1 MAGQGKTVWIT
12 RAQPGADATAARVRA
27 HGHQA
32 WVTPLLEVRLLP
44 DIAYDLSGVGALAFT
59 SANGVRAF
67 AQARTERDL
76 KVFAVGRATA
86 DAARAARFRTVLSTD
101 GNVDSLADGISARRR
116 EIKGYV
122 LHPGAEELAGDL
134 VGLLEGYGIEARR
147 LIVYET
153 APLPVPAED
162 IARLVTADV
171 VLVHSAKAARAL
183 ASVLRAGSQP
193 SPAPVPKAIGIS
205 REALKPLLRT
215 RLAGRAAPTF
225 PLEAGMFDLI
235 DR

>member
-27 HGHQA
+27 MGHQP
-32 WVTPLLEVRLLP
+32 WTSPLLEVRLLT
-44 DIAYDLSGVGALAFT
+44 DVAYDLAGVGALAFT
-59 SANGVRAF
+59 SANAVRAF

-86 DAARAARFRTVLSTD
+86 EAARTARFRTVLSTD
-101 GNVDSLADGISARRR
+101 GNVAALADGISARQR

-134 VGLLEGYGIEARR
+134 VGLLEEYGIEARR
-147 LIVYET
+147 LVVYET
-153 APLPVPAED
+153 APVTLPVDE

-183 ASVLRAGSQP
+183 ALVLRSGSGP
-193 SPAPVPKAIGIS
+193 SPAPVPMAIGIS
-205 REALKPLLRT
+205 RDALKPLART
-215 RLAGRAAPTF
+215 RLAARLAPPF
-225 PLEAGMFDLI
+225 PLEASMFDLI
-235 DR
+235 NR